1 MVRSN
6 SAGNNQ
12 IYTAIINGKEMT
24 TNLSLSGAHMEGDG
38 EGVGVESREV
48 GRVSI
53 RAEGRHHS
61 VPSTPSYSLSTY
73 EKDSRAS
80 SLKDS
85 EFNFS
90 AQNNQSH
97 FNDGRSRDKDR
108 DGGGERAAGGGV
120 GQTHGMNW
128 PAVAPAQVSGEFTQ
142 RHVQEERIAVHTGA
156 YEGMRGGN
164 RIGIVGERRAVEG
177 VVGVG
182 EEGDTSSGLTSSP
195 GVTTD
200 SEGCSERQ
208 IDSRDGDHEVEEGG
222 EGGRERDGGDGGEES
237 EERETTNLISHN
249 VKDNTTIN
257 TNSITAAKQVENLSS
272 SSKGTNKKNKQQQKK
287 KAQKK

>member
-12 IYTAIINGKEMT
+12 IYSAIINGKEMT
-24 TNLSLSGAHMEGDG
+24 TNLSLRGRHGEGEGEGD
-38 EGVGVESREV
+38 EGVGVGSREA

-53 RAEGRHHS
+53 KGEGKYHS
-61 VPSTPSYSLSTY
+61 VPSTPSYSLSAY
-73 EKDSRAS
+73 EKDSRAI

-90 AQNNQSH
+90 AQNNHSH
-97 FNDGRSRDKDR
+97 FNEGRSRDEDR
-108 DGGGERAAGGGV
+108 DRVVDGGV

-128 PAVAPAQVSGEFTQ
+128 PAVAPAQVSVEFTQ
-142 RHVQEERIAVHTGA
+142 RHVQDERIAVHTGA

-164 RIGIVGERRAVEG
+164 RIGVVGEG
-177 VVGVG
+177 VALGGVGG

-208 IDSRDGDHEVEEGG
+208 IDSRDGDNEVEGGDRNEGG
-222 EGGRERDGGDGGEES
+222 GEDGGGEES
-237 EERETTNLISHN
+237 EEIETTNPASHN
-249 VKDNTTIN
+249 IKDNTTIN
-257 TNSITAAKQVENLSS
+257 TNSIQAAKQAENLSS

-287 KAQKK
+287 KTQKK